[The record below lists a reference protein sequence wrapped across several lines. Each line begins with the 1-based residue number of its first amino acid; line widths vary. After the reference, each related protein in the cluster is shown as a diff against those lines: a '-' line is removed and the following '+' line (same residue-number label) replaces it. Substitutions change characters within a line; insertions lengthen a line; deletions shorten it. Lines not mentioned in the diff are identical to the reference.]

1 MNQIIELNYFKFRH
15 PFTCICSGPTGS
27 GKTILIRRL
36 LNNWKNTILIEKNS
50 LEEKL
55 NVFWVYGQFQ
65 ELYNYKLE
73 NVEITYSSFLPSS
86 SELKNDN
93 IDLVIVD
100 DLMDE
105 MSNNERMSKLF
116 TKESHHL
123 NLSVIFVV
131 QNFFHQSKNMRNI
144 SLNSQYII
152 LMNNV
157 RDQNQI
163 DFLGRQLFSDKIKAF
178 RNAYKDAVSKVFGYL
193 VIDLKPDTPNKYRLK
208 TRLTTEELPP
218 SILSKTTFSPYYYI
232 LY

>member
-1 MNQIIELNYFKFRH
+1 MNKIVELNYLKFRH

-27 GKTILIRRL
+27 GKTILIRRIL
-36 LNNWKNTILIEKNS
+36 SNWRNNILITNKSNDD
-50 LEEKL
+50 KL
-55 NVFWVYGQFQ
+55 NVYWVYGQFQ
-65 ELYNYKLE
+65 ELYNSKVD

-86 SELKNDN
+86 SELKQDN
-93 IDLVIVD
+93 IDIIIID

-123 NLSVIFVV
+123 NLSVVFVV
-131 QNFFHQSKNMRNI
+131 QNFFHQSKQMRNI

-163 DFLGRQLFSDKIKAF
+163 EFLGRQLFRDKLKAF
-178 RNAYKDAVSKVFGYL
+178 KNAYKDAVSKVFGYL

-218 SILSKTTFSPYYYI
+218 SILSKTNFSPYYYI